1 MPRIGY
7 PITNEEQTMYG
18 YFRTT
23 MIALLCGAAIGLGGC
38 GGSSGND
45 NNAPATTTISGT
57 AATGAALAGTVTAVG
72 ANGKT
77 ATVALAANG
86 TFTLTTTDLTFPV
99 LIKADN
105 GAGTVL
111 YSWAAAA
118 NTTANITPLTTLAL
132 ILTDL
137 SDNLD
142 AVFTGWSGSANVLT
156 AGEMQ
161 IAQAQVNANLQS
173 YFVAAALDYTN
184 YDFLT
189 TTFTADGSD
198 IDAVLDGLEFGF
210 TFTGSDL
217 AAVVNI
223 TIAGTSTAVTID
235 AAIDVSSIAIG
246 GTSNFTPAITSFT
259 PDSGVTGT
267 TVTITG
273 SGFGD
278 DPFHLAV
285 SFANNVAA
293 TIVSVSDTQ
302 IFVTVPAGAVSGTIT
317 VTHGLSGQSAT
328 STTDFTVTG
337 GTTGGSDWTARTYGS
352 SFMLN
357 SVAYGNATFVA
368 VGFGNTIVTSS
379 DGITWTG
386 RSAPDAYSYI
396 LESVIWDGAQFV
408 LVGDVVGYAPSGT
421 AVLIATSPDGVT
433 WTRRSSISSTGV
445 AETWL
450 ADVASGGGRLTAV
463 GKNGKILSST
473 DSGETWGEQFNPSL
487 SGAYIAGYNGVA
499 SSGSTRVAV
508 GGDSA
513 YQGFIIISTDGVNW
527 SVSQSAL
534 TAFYPWGVEWNGSL
548 FIAVGAS
555 NSGGSKPVLETSPDG
570 VTWTAQ
576 TLPASIADS
585 AGVLNHVTW
594 DGAQFIAV
602 GSDGGSL
609 YVAGNRFILTSP
621 DGVTW
626 SLDKQWSSAGQI
638 NSLAGVAAS
647 STQAVVVGDSL
658 WTKP

>member
-1 MPRIGY
+1 
-7 PITNEEQTMYG
+7 MYG

-23 MIALLCGAAIGLGGC
+23 MIALLCGAVVGLSGC
-38 GGSSGND
+38 GGGSSD
-45 NNAPATTTISGT
+45 DAPTTQSTTISGT
-57 AATGAALAGTVTAVG
+57 AATGAALTGTVTAVG

-86 TFTLTTTDLTFPV
+86 TFTLNSTDLTFPALV
-99 LIKADN
+99 KADN
-105 GAGTVL
+105 GAGMVL

-118 NTTANITPLTTLAL
+118 DGVVNVTPLTTLAL

-142 AVFTGWSGSANVLT
+142 AVFTGWSGSVNALT

-161 IAQAQVNANLQS
+161 TAQAIVNANLQTFYGS
-173 YFVAAALDYTN
+173 AALDYTN

-189 TTFTADGSD
+189 TAFSADGSS
-198 IDAVLDGLEFGF
+198 IDAVLDGLDFGF
-210 TFTGSDL
+210 TYSGSDF
-217 AAVVNI
+217 ASVVSI
-223 TIAGTSTAVTID
+223 MIAGTGTAVTID
-235 AAIDVSSIAIG
+235 AAIDVSGIAIG
-246 GTSNFTPAITSFT
+246 GTSNFTPVITSFT
-259 PDSGVTGT
+259 PDTGATGT
-267 TVTITG
+267 SVTITG

-293 TIVSVSDTQ
+293 TIVSVSNTQ
-302 IFVTVPAGAVSGTIT
+302 IVVTVPGGAVTGNIT
-317 VTHGLSGQSAT
+317 VTHGISGQSAT

-337 GTTGGSDWTARTYGS
+337 GSGGSDWTARTYGS

-386 RSAPDAYSYI
+386 RSAPDAYSYT

-408 LVGDVVGYAPSGT
+408 LVGDVVGFAPSGT

-433 WTRRSSISSTGV
+433 WTRRSSISSSGV

-450 ADVASGGGRLTAV
+450 ADVTSGGGRLTAV

-473 DSGETWGEQFNPSL
+473 DNGATWSEQFNPSI

-499 SSGSTRVAV
+499 SSSSTRVAV
-508 GGDSA
+508 GGDTA
-513 YQGFIIISTDGVNW
+513 YKGFIIVSTDGVNW
-527 SVSQSAL
+527 SDAQSAL
-534 TAFYPWGVEWNGSL
+534 TTFYPWDVEWNGTL
-548 FIAVGAS
+548 FIAVGATDAY
-555 NSGGSKPVLETSPDG
+555 GSKPVLETSPDG
-570 VTWTAQ
+570 VTWTTQ

-602 GSDGGSL
+602 GSNGGNL
-609 YVAGNRFILTSP
+609 AVAGNRFILTSP

-626 SLDKQWSSAGQI
+626 SLDKQWSTAGSI

-647 STQAVVVGDSL
+647 PTVAVVVGDAL